1 MQFKRV
7 AIPVPDIK
15 IWNASSHGFSFVI
28 SHESLGGPG
37 FHGRPGFVAS
47 WRPLH
52 ANRCAVRVGGSPFAT
67 LTEAEIACHSMLGY
81 LMRSPVTRR

>member
-7 AIPVPDIK
+7 TIPILDIK

-28 SHESLGGPG
+28 SYENLNGPG
-37 FHGRPGFVAS
+37 FHGRTGFVAS

-52 ANRCAVRVGGSPFAT
+52 LNRCAIRVGGSPFET
-67 LTEAEIACHSMLGY
+67 LVEAEIACRSMLGH
-81 LMRSPVTRR
+81 LTR